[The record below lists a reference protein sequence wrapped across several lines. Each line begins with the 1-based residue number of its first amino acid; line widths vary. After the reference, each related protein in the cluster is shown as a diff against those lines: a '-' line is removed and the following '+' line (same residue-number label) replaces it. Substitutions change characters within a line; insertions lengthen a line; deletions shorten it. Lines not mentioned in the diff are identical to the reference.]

1 MTARNAAALEQHDFD
16 EYDHFVAR
24 GAADDDDAFSTRTT
38 NTARARRTW
47 KTDRTRRSTTMHLC
61 RAVGDDADHLREAA
75 QNCALN
81 TILRDADKDPEAL
94 DPVLRHACA
103 ELRLRINQL
112 RDCDDRELRDTD
124 CR

>member
-1 MTARNAAALEQHDFD
+1 
-16 EYDHFVAR
+16 
-24 GAADDDDAFSTRTT
+24 
-38 NTARARRTW
+38 
-47 KTDRTRRSTTMHLC
+47 MHLC

-75 QNCALN
+75 QKCALN

-112 RDCDDRELRDTD
+112 CRCDDRELGRLEQELGRTLPNIKIKNKTTI
-124 CR
+124 RIL